1 MSLVLE
7 NVTHDFGQVRAV
19 ESFNL
24 EVDAAE
30 VVCLVGPSGC
40 GKSTVLRLAAGL
52 EELQGGRITINGR
65 VVAGGTRTV
74 PTEERRLGLVF
85 QDYALFPHLDV
96 LDNVAF
102 GVRHGSVTE
111 RRGVAI
117 KVLEQVGMARSA
129 GAFPHT
135 LSGGEQQRVAL
146 ARAVAP
152 KPSLMLLD
160 EPFSGL
166 DVRLRD
172 SVRDETLEL
181 LKAAATPTLLVTH
194 DPGEAMRMADR
205 IAVMRAGRLVQ
216 VGTPEQIYHQPANE
230 FIAGFFSDIN
240 VLNGVVHGNY
250 IQTPGGDLPVIA
262 YEIEGGE
269 NGGYE
274 DGSEFS
280 VIVRNEGVRI
290 ANGADGG
297 AEGGAGAEAT
307 VGSARILG
315 PYGVVSLEIGE
326 TGVILTAHVPVSAL
340 PRPGARVHVK
350 FDPGQASV
358 FPR

>member
-19 ESFNL
+19 ESFSL

-74 PTEERRLGLVF
+74 PPEERRLGLVF

-102 GVRHGSVTE
+102 GLRDGSATD
-111 RRGVAI
+111 RRGVAM

-146 ARAVAP
+146 ARALAP

-181 LKAAATPTLLVTH
+181 LKDAGTPTLLVTH

-230 FIAGFFSDIN
+230 FVVGFFSDIN
-240 VLNGVVHGNY
+240 VLIGIVHEKC
-250 IQTPGGDLPVIA
+250 IQTPGGDLAVTSS
-262 YEIEGGE
+262 EI
-269 NGGYE
+269 GGYE
-274 DGSEFS
+274 NGREVS

-290 ANGADGG
+290 GNGADGRAG
-297 AEGGAGAEAT
+297 GRVDGGAGAEAT
-307 VGSARILG
+307 VSSARILG

-326 TGVILTAHVPVSAL
+326 SGVVLTAHVPVSDL
-340 PRPGARVHVK
+340 PQPGARVHVE
-350 FDPGQASV
+350 FDPRQAFV

>member
-1 MSLVLE
+1 MGLVFE

-19 ESFNL
+19 DSFSL
-24 EVDAAE
+24 QVETGE

-52 EELQGGRITINGR
+52 EELQQGRITINGR
-65 VVAGGTRTV
+65 VVAGGTRVV
-74 PTEERRLGLVF
+74 PPEKRRLGLVF

-102 GVRHGSVTE
+102 GLSGGTATD
-111 RRGVAI
+111 RRGVAM
-117 KVLEQVGMARSA
+117 KVLEQVGMVRSA

-146 ARAVAP
+146 ARALAP

-172 SVRDETLEL
+172 AVRDETLEL
-181 LKAAATPTLLVTH
+181 LKAAGTPALLVTH

-205 IAVMRAGRLVQ
+205 IAVMRRGRLVQ
-216 VGTPEQIYHQPANE
+216 VGTPEQIYEQPENE

-240 VLNGVVHGNY
+240 KLSGVVEGNH
-250 IQTPGGDLPVIA
+250 IKTAGGDLPI
-262 YEIEGGE
+262 
-269 NGGYE
+269 NGYQNGHE
-274 DGSEFS
+274 VN

-290 ANGADGG
+290 TNCAAD
-297 AEGGAGAEAT
+297 ADCGAGAHAT
-307 VGSARILG
+307 IGSARILG

-326 TGVILTAHVPVSAL
+326 TGEVITAHVPAGNL
-340 PRPGARVHVK
+340 PSPGAGVHIE
-350 FDPGQASV
+350 FDPHQAFI

>member
-1 MSLVLE
+1 MGLVFE

-19 ESFNL
+19 DSFSL
-24 EVDAAE
+24 QVETGE

-52 EELQGGRITINGR
+52 EELQRGRIIINGL
-65 VVAGGTRTV
+65 VVAGGTRVV
-74 PTEERRLGLVF
+74 PPEKRQLGLVF

-102 GVRHGSVTE
+102 GLSAGTAAD
-111 RRGVAI
+111 RRGLAM
-117 KVLEQVGMARSA
+117 KVLEQVGMVRSA
-129 GAFPHT
+129 RAFPHT

-146 ARAVAP
+146 ARALAP

-172 SVRDETLEL
+172 AVRDETLKL
-181 LKAAATPTLLVTH
+181 LKAAGTPALLVTH

-216 VGTPEQIYHQPANE
+216 VGTPEQIYDQPENE

-240 VLNGVVHGNY
+240 KLSGVVEGNH
-250 IQTPGGDLPVIA
+250 IRTPGGDLPI
-262 YEIEGGE
+262 
-269 NGGYE
+269 NGYQNGRE
-274 DGSEFS
+274 VN

-290 ANGADGG
+290 TDCAGDADC
-297 AEGGAGAEAT
+297 GAGAHAT
-307 VGSARILG
+307 IGSARILG

-326 TGVILTAHVPVSAL
+326 TGELLTAHVPGSAL
-340 PRPGARVHVK
+340 PQPGARVHIE
-350 FDPGQASV
+350 FDPGQAFI

>member
-1 MSLVLE
+1 MSLVFE

-19 ESFNL
+19 DSFSL
-24 EVDAAE
+24 EIEAAE

-65 VVAGGTRTV
+65 VVAGGTRKV
-74 PTEERRLGLVF
+74 PPEERRLGLVF

-102 GVRHGSVTE
+102 GLRQGSATE

-146 ARAVAP
+146 ARALAP

-181 LKAAATPTLLVTH
+181 LKAAGTPALLVTH

-216 VGTPEQIYHQPANE
+216 LGTPEQIYDQPANE
-230 FIAGFFSDIN
+230 FVLGLFSDIN
-240 VLNGVVHGNY
+240 VLNGIVHENY
-250 IQTPGGDLPVIA
+250 VQTPGGDLFVKG
-262 YEIEGGE
+262 YE
-269 NGGYE
+269 NGRE
-274 DGSEFS
+274 VS

-290 ANGADGG
+290 ANGSH
-297 AEGGAGAEAT
+297 GGAGAEAT

-326 TGVILTAHVPVSAL
+326 TGVVLTAHVPVSTL
-340 PRPGARVHVK
+340 PQPGARVHVEL
-350 FDPGQASV
+350 DPRQAFV

>member
-1 MSLVLE
+1 MSLVFE

-19 ESFNL
+19 DSFSFDV
-24 EVDAAE
+24 EAAE

-40 GKSTVLRLAAGL
+40 GKSTVLRLAAGV

-74 PTEERRLGLVF
+74 PPEERRLGLVF
-85 QDYALFPHLDV
+85 QDYALFPHLEV

-102 GVRHGSVTE
+102 GLREGSATD
-111 RRGVAI
+111 RRGVAM

-146 ARAVAP
+146 ARALAP

-181 LKAAATPTLLVTH
+181 LKAAGTPTLLVTH

-230 FIAGFFSDIN
+230 FVVGFFSDIN
-240 VLNGVVHGNY
+240 VLNGIVHENC
-250 IQTPGGDLPVIA
+250 IQTPGGDLAVDGD
-262 YEIEGGE
+262 EI
-269 NGGYE
+269 GGYE
-274 DGSEFS
+274 NGREVS

-297 AEGGAGAEAT
+297 AGAEAT
-307 VGSARILG
+307 VSSARILG

-326 TGVILTAHVPVSAL
+326 SGAVLTAHVPVSDL
-340 PRPGARVHVK
+340 PQPGARVHVE
-350 FDPGQASV
+350 FDPRQAFV

>member
-1 MSLVLE
+1 MSLVFE

-19 ESFNL
+19 DSFSL
-24 EVDAAE
+24 DVEAAE

-74 PTEERRLGLVF
+74 PPEERRLGLVF
-85 QDYALFPHLDV
+85 QDYALFPHLEV

-102 GVRHGSVTE
+102 GLREGSATD
-111 RRGVAI
+111 RRGVAM
-117 KVLEQVGMARSA
+117 KVLEQVGMTRSA

-146 ARAVAP
+146 ARALAP

-181 LKAAATPTLLVTH
+181 LKAAGTPTLLVTH

-230 FIAGFFSDIN
+230 FVVGFFSDIN
-240 VLNGVVHGNY
+240 VLNGIVHENC
-250 IQTPGGDLPVIA
+250 IQTPGGDLAVDGD
-262 YEIEGGE
+262 EI
-269 NGGYE
+269 GGYE
-274 DGSEFS
+274 NGREVS

-297 AEGGAGAEAT
+297 AGAEAT
-307 VGSARILG
+307 VSSARILG

-326 TGVILTAHVPVSAL
+326 SGAVLTAHVPVSDL
-340 PRPGARVHVK
+340 PQPGARVHVE
-350 FDPGQASV
+350 FDPRQAFV

>member
-7 NVTHDFGQVRAV
+7 NVAHDFGKVRAV
-19 ESFNL
+19 DSFNL
-24 EVDAAE
+24 TVEAGE

-52 EELQGGRITINGR
+52 EDLQQGRITINGR

-74 PTEERRLGLVF
+74 PPEERQLGLVF

-102 GVRHGSVTE
+102 GLSQGSSADK
-111 RRGVAI
+111 RGAAM
-117 KVLEQVGMARSA
+117 KVLEQVGMTRSA
-129 GAFPHT
+129 GAYPHT

-146 ARAVAP
+146 ARALAP

-172 SVRDETLEL
+172 AVRDETLAL
-181 LKAAATPTLLVTH
+181 LKAAGTPTLLVTH

-205 IAVMRAGRLVQ
+205 IAVMRSGRLIQ
-216 VGTPEQIYHQPANE
+216 VGTPDEIYYHPANA
-230 FIAGFFSDIN
+230 FVAGFFSDIN
-240 VLNGVVHGNY
+240 VLDGVVEGNS
-250 IQTPGGDLPVIA
+250 IRTPGGDLAVNG
-262 YEIEGGE
+262 YE
-269 NGGYE
+269 NGRE
-274 DGSEFS
+274 VS
-280 VIVRNEGVRI
+280 VIVRNDGVKL
-290 ANGADGG
+290 APS
-297 AEGGAGAEAT
+297 GAGSAT
-307 VGSARILG
+307 AKVKSARILG
-315 PYGVVSLEIGE
+315 PYGVVSLELAE
-326 TGVILTAHVPVSAL
+326 TGDTLTAHVPGTAL
-340 PRPGARVHVK
+340 PEPGASVHVE
-350 FDPGQASV
+350 FDRRQAFV

>member
-1 MSLVLE
+1 MSLVFE

-19 ESFNL
+19 ESFSL
-24 EVDAAE
+24 EVDTAE

-52 EELQGGRITINGR
+52 EELQSGRITINGR
-65 VVAGGTRTV
+65 VVAGGTRIV
-74 PTEERRLGLVF
+74 PPEERRLGLVF

-102 GVRHGSVTE
+102 GLRDGSATE

-146 ARAVAP
+146 ARALAP

-181 LKAAATPTLLVTH
+181 LKDAGTPTLLVTH

-205 IAVMRAGRLVQ
+205 IAVMRSGRLVQ
-216 VGTPEQIYHQPANE
+216 VGTPEQIYHQPTNE
-230 FIAGFFSDIN
+230 FVVGFFSDIN
-240 VLNGVVHGNY
+240 VLNGVVHENH
-250 IQTPGGDLPVIA
+250 IQTPGGDLSVDRHEFGD
-262 YEIEGGE
+262 YE
-269 NGGYE
+269 NGRE
-274 DGSEFS
+274 VS

-290 ANGADGG
+290 ANGVDGGADGG
-297 AEGGAGAEAT
+297 AGAQAT
-307 VGSARILG
+307 VSSARILG
-315 PYGVVSLEIGE
+315 PYGIVSLEIGE
-326 TGVILTAHVPVSAL
+326 TGVVLTAHVPVSAL
-340 PRPGARVHVK
+340 PRPGARVHVE
-350 FDPGQASV
+350 FDPRQAFV

>member
-1 MSLVLE
+1 MSLVFE

-19 ESFNL
+19 ESFSL

-74 PTEERRLGLVF
+74 PPEERRLGLVF

-102 GVRHGSVTE
+102 GLSHGSATE
-111 RRGVAI
+111 RRGVAM

-146 ARAVAP
+146 ARALAP

-181 LKAAATPTLLVTH
+181 LKAAGTPTLLVTH

-216 VGTPEQIYHQPANE
+216 VGTPEQIYHQPTNE
-230 FIAGFFSDIN
+230 FVAGFFSDIN
-240 VLNGVVHGNY
+240 VLDGIVNENH
-250 IQTPGGDLPVIA
+250 IQTPGGDLPIIG
-262 YEIEGGE
+262 YQNGGE
-269 NGGYE
+269 EIASYENGRE
-274 DGSEFS
+274 VS

-297 AEGGAGAEAT
+297 AGAEAT
-307 VGSARILG
+307 VSSARILG
-315 PYGVVSLEIGE
+315 PYGVVYLEIGE
-326 TGVILTAHVPVSAL
+326 TGVVMTAHVPVSAL
-340 PRPGARVHVK
+340 PQPGARVHVE
-350 FDPGQASV
+350 FDPRQAFV